1 MKTYI
6 GLIGQPAAGKG
17 TVAVILT
24 HLVEQSGGR
33 VAVFRFSDPLNAAL
47 DALGI
52 PKERQAQ
59 QDFSLMVRQ
68 RFGMD
73 LLSKQVRHLALEAD
87 VEMVIIDGIRKGVDL
102 DMLRSLPNSYAVY
115 VTAPP
120 DLRYGF
126 LGARK
131 RPGEEQKSWEEF
143 CREDQAETERESRVL
158 GDRADV
164 TIVNGVSDSSFT
176 HITTQVLSFLNSVTH

>member
-17 TVAVILT
+17 TVAEILT
-24 HLVEQSGGR
+24 RLVQSIGGQT
-33 VAVFRFSDPLNAAL
+33 VVFRFSDPLNAAM

-59 QDFSLMVRQ
+59 QDFSLMVRT

-73 LLSKQVRHLALEAD
+73 LLSKQVHRLALEAEAEF
-87 VEMVIIDGIRKGVDL
+87 VVIDGIRKAVDL
-102 DMLRSLPNSYAVY
+102 EMLRSLPNSYAVY

-120 DLRYGF
+120 ELRYAF

-143 CREDQAETERESRVL
+143 CREDQAETERESRAL
-158 GDRADV
+158 GEQADI
-164 TIVNGVSDSSFT
+164 TIVNDVSDSSFE
-176 HITTQVLSFLNSVTH
+176 HITRQVLSFLDSIV